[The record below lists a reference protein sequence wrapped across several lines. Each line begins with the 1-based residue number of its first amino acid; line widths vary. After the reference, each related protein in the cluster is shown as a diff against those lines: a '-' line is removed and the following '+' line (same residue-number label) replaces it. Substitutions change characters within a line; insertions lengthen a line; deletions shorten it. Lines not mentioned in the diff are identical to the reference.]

1 MDKGSVKCNQPS
13 RENCNKKKKNKERPK
28 RATEDKEE
36 F

>member
-13 RENCNKKKKNKERPK
+13 RENCNKKKNKEIPK